1 MPKDKTPTE
10 QAQDERRAHYKRVAL
25 SDYICAHLPD
35 ETRTD
40 PVVGAVLNLHRHKEE
55 TTVEACLLD
64 MVRELCKSKRD
75 LMENAMR
82 QALQGGDLLRIKVPY
97 APR

>member
-1 MPKDKTPTE
+1 MRKDKTPAE

-25 SDYICAHLPD
+25 HDYICAHLPD

-40 PVVGAVLNLHRHKEE
+40 PVVAAVLNLHRHKEE
-55 TTVEACLLD
+55 TTMEACLLD
-64 MVRELCKSKRD
+64 MVRELCKSKRE
-75 LMENAMR
+75 LMDE
-82 QALQGGDLLRIKVPY
+82 LLRLKVPN

>member
-1 MPKDKTPTE
+1 MTKDKTPTE
-10 QAQDERRAHYKRVAL
+10 QAQDERQAHYKRVAL

-35 ETRTD
+35 ETRAN
-40 PVVGAVLNLHRHKEE
+40 PVVGAVLDLHRHKDE

-64 MVRELCKSKRD
+64 MVRELCKSKRE
-75 LMENAMR
+75 LTTT
-82 QALQGGDLLRIKVPY
+82 ALQAIQERGPLPIKVPH